1 MPRIV
6 RPLIFSPLRA
16 LGTGE
21 YNYRSLGIR
30 HIRKLNMSRGG
41 REGNNALCKDDGP
54 SVSRQDSQAIADF
67 VMAEPNV
74 TLAVVEKLLELKVH
88 HVYIYIYIYIYIF
101 C

>member
-1 MPRIV
+1 M
-6 RPLIFSPLRA
+6 

-54 SVSRQDSQAIADF
+54 SVSSVFSVSSQHKHAIADF

-74 TLAVVEKLLELKVH
+74 TLAVVEKLLELKVFN
-88 HVYIYIYIYIYIF
+88 VLYIYIYIYIYI
-101 C
+101 